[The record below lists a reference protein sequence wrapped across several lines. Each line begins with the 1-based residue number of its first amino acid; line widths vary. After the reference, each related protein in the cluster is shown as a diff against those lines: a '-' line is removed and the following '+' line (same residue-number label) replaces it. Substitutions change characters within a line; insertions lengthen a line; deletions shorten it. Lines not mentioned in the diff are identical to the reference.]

1 MRCKYCASEN
11 VYVLDS
17 RQIRD
22 GFERRRRC
30 HCNDCGKRFNTIEQ
44 FEDVNENRKKNILN
58 RMAMIEEQIKE
69 IRNIVS
75 RREVDL

>member
-1 MRCKYCASEN
+1 MRCKYCASKN

-22 GFERRRRC
+22 GFERRRRY

-44 FEDVNENRKKNILN
+44 QADLNENRKRNVLDLLELTEK
-58 RMAMIEEQIKE
+58 QVKE
-69 IRNIVS
+69 IRDIVS
-75 RREVDL
+75 FLK